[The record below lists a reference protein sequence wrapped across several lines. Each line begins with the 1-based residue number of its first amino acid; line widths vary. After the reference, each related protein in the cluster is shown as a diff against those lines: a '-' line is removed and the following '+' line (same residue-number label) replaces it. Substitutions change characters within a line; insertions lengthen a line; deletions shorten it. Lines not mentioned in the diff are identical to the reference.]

1 MQPNDDLR
9 RPCPAGV
16 GGMNM
21 LAAEFLG
28 WRGAVLLLIVILAIY
43 VAFTLWRLQRMK
55 SAAAAAAS
63 VTRLAVAPA
72 PTAAPLAAPDPV
84 GFATQQFMRGVEGE
98 LEEMRRE
105 LAELREE
112 VGRLKASRQ
121 TAPHYTEAM
130 TLAEGGADAQTVA
143 ARCGISLAEAE
154 LVLALS
160 RRDKRH

>member
-1 MQPNDDLR
+1 
-9 RPCPAGV
+9 
-16 GGMNM
+16 MNM
-21 LAAEFLG
+21 PAAEFLG
-28 WRGAVLLLIVILAIY
+28 WRGAVLLLIALLGIY
-43 VAFTLWRLQRMK
+43 VAFTLWRLHRMK
-55 SAAAAAAS
+55 AAVAAREARS
-63 VTRLAVAPA
+63 AVAPA
-72 PTAAPLAAPDPV
+72 PVVAPLAAPDPV

-105 LAELREE
+105 VAELREE